1 MEVIITL
8 IKCKFTYMFDVL
20 VISTTYKWTV
30 VVFNENIQPT
40 ATWQKLV
47 IVKLFVQ

>member
-1 MEVIITL
+1 MEVTVTL
-8 IKCKFTYMFDVL
+8 IKCKYTYMFDVL

-30 VVFNENIQPT
+30 CCINDNIQPT
-40 ATWQKLV
+40 ATRLKLV

>member
-1 MEVIITL
+1 MKVTITN

-30 VVFNENIQPT
+30 CYTNDNIQPT
-40 ATWQKLV
+40 ATRLKLV
-47 IVKLFVQ
+47 NVELFVQ